1 MKFMGTWRLPPKRQP
16 AAVDRFLATGASVP
30 EGVTLLGRRHAPGSM
45 HGFVLFETDDLT
57 ALAAHQ
63 AEWSDVV
70 EITLTPVIEDA
81 EVGEAMARMRA
92 ARAESAA

>member
-1 MKFMGTWRLPPKRQP
+1 MKFMGTWRMPPERQP
-16 AAVDRFLATGASVP
+16 AAVDRFLENSAAVP
-30 EGVTLLGRRHAPGSM
+30 EGVALLGRWHAPGSM

-70 EITLTPVIEDA
+70 EINLTPVIEDEQA
-81 EVGEAMARMRA
+81 GEAMARMQAVRKGPPV
-92 ARAESAA
+92 